1 MINLQD
7 QNQFFKQMTDFQKT
21 AMDSSLKTMEMGQAR
36 MENLMQVFMKHSE
49 WAVEKWQGAMS
60 DWTKMYQQGYA
71 SYTKAAENNFSKVEK
86 FMNKS

>member
-7 QNQFFKQMTDFQKT
+7 QSQFFKQMTDFQKT
-21 AMDSSLKTMEMGQAR
+21 AMDSSLKTMEISQTR
-36 MENLMQVFMKHSE
+36 MDNMMQVFMKHSE

-60 DWTKMYQQGYA
+60 DWTKMYQKGYE
-71 SYTKAAENNFSKVEK
+71 SFTKVTENNFSKAGK

>member
-21 AMDSSLKTMEMGQAR
+21 AMDSSLKTMGISQTR
-36 MENLMQVFMKHSE
+36 MDNMMQVFMKHSE
-49 WAVEKWQGAMS
+49 WTVEKWQGAMS
-60 DWTKMYQQGYA
+60 DWAKMYQQGYA
-71 SYTKAAENNFSKVEK
+71 SFTKAAETNFSKAGK